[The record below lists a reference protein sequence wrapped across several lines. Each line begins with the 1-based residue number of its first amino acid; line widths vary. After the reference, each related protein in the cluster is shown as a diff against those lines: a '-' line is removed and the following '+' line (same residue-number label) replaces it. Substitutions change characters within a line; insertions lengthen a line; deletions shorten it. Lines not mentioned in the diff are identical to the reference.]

1 MIVEGR
7 DLRSYQ
13 IPLSIYKLVL
23 CPGPSED
30 ILDFFFFFTTL
41 SDYFTTLSDYSFI
54 HSSAFSG
61 HLLSVYHSAL
71 CKSKNRRCKSHGPY
85 PWEIRICLQS
95 IWKESGND
103 YMCFLDNS
111 VGKVSAC
118 NTGDP
123 PFDSWVR
130 KIH

>member
-1 MIVEGR
+1 MIVGGR

-30 ILDFFFFFTTL
+30 ILDFFFFFFTTL

-61 HLLSVYHSAL
+61 HLLSVSAL
-71 CKSKNRRCKSHGPY
+71 NTLH
-85 PWEIRICLQS
+85 
-95 IWKESGND
+95 
-103 YMCFLDNS
+103 S
-111 VGKVSAC
+111 VKVKIE
-118 NTGDP
+118 D
-123 PFDSWVR
+123 VR
-130 KIH
+130 VMVLILGR

>member
-1 MIVEGR
+1 MIVVGR

-30 ILDFFFFFTTL
+30 ILDFFFL
-41 SDYFTTLSDYSFI
+41 TTLSDYSFI

-61 HLLSVYHSAL
+61 HLLTVYCSAL

-103 YMCFLDNS
+103 YMRFLDSS
-111 VGKVSAC
+111 VGKVSVC
-118 NTGDP
+118 NAGDP
-123 PFDSWVR
+123 M
-130 KIH
+130 